1 MPGVGIFGKHGIHW
15 QARASHAC
23 MHACMPSDG
32 GLGRQVFTLALHT
45 ASSWPTERASCM
57 HAFPSTRRLTAPI
70 FGMHAQHRW
79 PRSRA
84 VLGVRPATAVLEV
97 MPLGSQGKARY
108 GGP

>member
-1 MPGVGIFGKHGIHW
+1 MSGVGIFGKHGIHL

-70 FGMHAQHRW
+70 FGMHAQQRW
-79 PRSRA
+79 PRSHLRQLPVA
-84 VLGVRPATAVLEV
+84 IVPTIGHCQFNAILGCSRLP
-97 MPLGSQGKARY
+97 
-108 GGP
+108 